1 LHLQSAIHTGTTTM
15 ATPTKQQQQQQQQ
28 QIVQDLYQEQSRDSP
43 DPQRCR
49 DLLEALGNSTRE
61 VLHTMYPTT
70 TSLPSPRHSP
80 VVAAALLQTLTA
92 CRRTFRLL
100 HRQQQQQHST
110 SSTTTTTV
118 WNDLI
123 PLVSRISTAL
133 QTKSSASLA
142 GSIDP
147 TMKLPAL
154 PNVRRSHSAAIVAS
168 SRSSSNNNNNGSS
181 NNNGIGTTTKTVPTT
196 AVTVQRKH
204 GGAQSSS
211 LSSTL
216 SAEALQSDTQLPETV
231 QQYQSRLQQH
241 GKELYKNPPVLPPT
255 RVMVYPPPT
264 VPALAAPRR
273 KKDGHWTFA
282 PHPLHTASSLIADFM
297 PNVSPAEVL
306 QGGAFGGTYFRPIHS
321 AVTNQSYPAAHVLA
335 TTVHPTWI
343 ATVPSDRLTSDT
355 YQAKLNKFKVKCGGS
370 LGMWEVKHSC
380 AIGND
385 CTLSW
390 PPHPTLYV

>member
-1 LHLQSAIHTGTTTM
+1 MTTS
-15 ATPTKQQQQQQQQ
+15 TKQQQ
-28 QIVQDLYQEQSRDSP
+28 QIVQELYQEQGRDSP

-49 DLLEALGNSTRE
+49 DLLEALGNCTRE
-61 VLHTMYPTT
+61 VHTNPTT

-80 VVAAALLQTLTA
+80 AAAVALHQTLTA

-100 HRQQQQQHST
+100 HRQQLH
-110 SSTTTTTV
+110 STTTTTTTTSTTV

-123 PLVSRISTAL
+123 PLVSQISTAL

-154 PNVRRSHSAAIVAS
+154 PNVRRSHSAAIGAS
-168 SRSSSNNNNNGSS
+168 SRSSSSR
-181 NNNGIGTTTKTVPTT
+181 NNNGIGTTTKTVPTI
-196 AVTVQRKH
+196 AVTVQRKR

-216 SAEALQSDTQLPETV
+216 SAEALQSDAQLPETV
-231 QQYQSRLQQH
+231 QQYQSRLQRH

-255 RVMVYPPPT
+255 RVIVHPPPT

-282 PHPLHTASSLIADFM
+282 PHPLHTASSLIADFT

-343 ATVPSDRLTSDT
+343 ATVPSDCLTSDT

-380 AIGND
+380 TSGND

-390 PPHPTLYV
+390 PPHPILYVCYFL